1 MHSVAD
7 LYGLRVEDLLPL
19 ERMGPQLAQKLVGA
33 IAASQTRPW
42 AAVLYGLGIR
52 HVGTVNAKTLAQ
64 HFPSVAALAAAPSD
78 RLASIDGIGPEIAQA
93 VSQWFTNPANQTL
106 IERLQQAGLTLA
118 SSGPP
123 AATAA
128 HPLAGKTFV
137 LTGTLPHLS
146 RPQATAKIEAAGG
159 KVVSSVSQVTDYVV
173 AGDKAGSKLTRAEK
187 LGLTILDE
195 SALLHLISRG
205 SDGQSE

>member
-1 MHSVAD
+1 
-7 LYGLRVEDLLPL
+7 VE
-19 ERMGPQLAQKLVGA
+19 
-33 IAASQTRPW
+33 S
-42 AAVLYGLGIR
+42 
-52 HVGTVNAKTLAQ
+52 
-64 HFPSVAALAAAPSD
+64 LAAAPSD

-93 VSQWFTNPANQTL
+93 VSQWFANLANQTL

-118 SSGPP
+118 SSGPT

-128 HPLAGKTFV
+128 QPLAGKTFV

-173 AGDKAGSKLTRAEK
+173 AGEKAGSKLTKAEK

-195 SALLHLISRG
+195 TALLNLMRAA
-205 SDGQSE
+205 SDG